1 MGPKIAIEGWSETY
15 KMQQLKQCTATATTP
30 IVLHADMVPLCQ
42 FFWVS
47 VVPFTI
53 FGYENFQIK
62 HFQHDFWSGRK
73 IEEKTLLFTQ
83 RLLESLTKI

>member
-1 MGPKIAIEGWSETY
+1 MA
-15 KMQQLKQCTATATTP
+15 
-30 IVLHADMVPLCQ
+30 
-42 FFWVS
+42 

-62 HFQHDFWSGRK
+62 HFQQDFWSGRK

-83 RLLESLTKI
+83 RLLESLNKNLTLPGSYMNTGQQIGHLGGSGIAC

>member
-1 MGPKIAIEGWSETY
+1 MGG
-15 KMQQLKQCTATATTP
+15 CGP
-30 IVLHADMVPLCQ
+30 IY
-42 FFWVS
+42 
-47 VVPFTI
+47 I

-62 HFQHDFWSGRK
+62 HFQQDFWSGRK